1 MAKRLT
7 MITPL
12 AYFAVRLRNMF
23 HKRRVGFIFFGLGLV
38 IAAGIPSILLRTGL
52 LWPTGQH
59 TQAAVPTDRLVG
71 LNAPKPAVEIVE
83 SAPSPTPT
91 YPPLLTPTSLPI
103 PDSGLVWGRNAS
115 GVYLWESPKGKILA
129 HLPNGTKVR
138 FLDER
143 SSYGNLPWIK
153 VYSASREGWI
163 LQTQVFRE
171 IESPAA
177 YIDIRDGTYL
187 RDQPRGGIQQ
197 TLSMGTPIMSILE
210 TQETDGRTWALVEV
224 VDGAVGWVVKDWL
237 SVEIPVGDS
246 QD

>member
-1 MAKRLT
+1 
-7 MITPL
+7 MITPWV
-12 AYFAVRLRNMF
+12 YFAVRVRSMF
-23 HKRRVGFIFFGLGLV
+23 YRRKVGFMFFGLGLV
-38 IAAGIPSILLRTGL
+38 IAAGIL

-59 TQAAVPTDRLVG
+59 TQAAGPLHIVPTDRRAS

-91 YPPLLTPTSLPI
+91 YPPLLTPTPLPI

-115 GVYLWESPKGKILA
+115 GVYLWASPKGKIRA

-138 FLDER
+138 LLDER

-153 VYSASREGWI
+153 VYAASGEGWI

-171 IESPAA
+171 VESPAA
-177 YIDIRDGTYL
+177 YIDVREGTYL

-197 TLSMGTPIMSILE
+197 TLSVGTPIMSILE
-210 TQETDGRTWALVEV
+210 TQETEGRTWALVEV
-224 VDGAVGWVVKDWL
+224 VDGAVGWVVEEWL
-237 SVEIPVGDS
+237 SVELPVGDS
-246 QD
+246 HD